1 MTSAANGLCSAEIT
15 SCCRGLFDAAVA
27 PASALFVTP
36 GESLIEAQPTA
47 APGADLALEGAAAAK
62 CPAAAIQSVQQR
74 HPLLAGMRQYGGEP
88 LAGAGVF
95 RRSRPRHL
103 LAAGTI
109 ARRLWDLRRCGDA
122 ISASDQVVIVRRAI
136 LHGGA
141 QFQPGEAGLVAAG
154 GLLAVGGASR

>member
-88 LAGAGVF
+88 LASAGVF
-95 RRSRPRHL
+95 RRSRSRDL
-103 LAAGTI
+103 LAGGAI
-109 ARRLWDLRRCGDA
+109 ARCRGYLWRRRNPV
-122 ISASDQVVIVRRAI
+122 SAGNKIVVYRCAI

-141 QFQPGEAGLVAAG
+141 QLQPGEAGLVAAG
-154 GLLAVGGASR
+154 GLLTVGAAAR

>member
-62 CPAAAIQSVQQR
+62 SPTAAVQRVQQR
-74 HPLLAGMRQYGGEP
+74 HPLLADMRQYRLEAF
-88 LAGAGVF
+88 AGAGVL
-95 RRSRPRHL
+95 RRSRSRHL
-103 LAAGTI
+103 LA
-109 ARRLWDLRRCGDA
+109 CGA
-122 ISASDQVVIVRRAI
+122 I
-136 LHGGA
+136 
-141 QFQPGEAGLVAAG
+141 
-154 GLLAVGGASR
+154 ASRLRDLWRGGDTA